1 MTLNV
6 NTPSS
11 RLWLVIT
18 ALAIGSFCIGTTE
31 FLTMGLIQEIA
42 QGLNTSI
49 PSAGHFVS
57 AYALGVMIGAPI
69 IAILGA
75 KIPRK
80 HLLLGLM
87 LFYAIAN
94 ASTML
99 AKNADMMLTS
109 RFISGFPHGA
119 YFGIASL
126 IAAEL
131 AGTEKRASAIAQIM
145 LGLTLANVIGV
156 PFATWIGQSFGWQM
170 GYLLSAGLAT
180 LAFISILFFVP
191 PIRPQANAS
200 IMAELSGLKNMQ
212 MWLTLAVGAI
222 GFGGMFAVYSY
233 VSPILTEYTQANI
246 QIVPLALA
254 IFGIGM
260 VLGGLFAG
268 WLADRHLNKTMIL
281 VLISSAIAFVLA
293 SVMMSHLYSAILALF
308 LISFTITGLGGG
320 LQIRLMDVAGSAQ
333 NLAASLNHS
342 AFNLANA
349 LGAFLGGWVIQ
360 HQMGWLAPIWVGFLL
375 SIAGLLILLFAF
387 YHEKKFFHS
396 KS

>member
-1 MTLNV
+1 MPLNSP
-6 NTPSS
+6 TS

-18 ALAIGSFCIGTTE
+18 TLAIGSFCIGTTE

-49 PSAGHFVS
+49 PAAGHFVS

-99 AKNADMMLTS
+99 AKNADMMLIS

-156 PFATWIGQSFGWQM
+156 PFATWIGQSFGWQI
-170 GYLLSAGLAT
+170 GYLFSAGLAT
-180 LAFISILFFVP
+180 LAFISILFFIP

-200 IMAELSGLKNMQ
+200 MMTELSGLKNMQ

-246 QIVPLALA
+246 QIVPFALA

-387 YHEKKFFHS
+387 YHEKKVFHS

>member
-1 MTLNV
+1 MSIT
-6 NTPSS
+6 SS
-11 RLWLVIT
+11 RLWIVIT

-42 QGLNTSI
+42 QGLNVSI
-49 PSAGHFVS
+49 PSAGHFIS
-57 AYALGVMIGAPI
+57 AYALGVVVGAPI

-75 KIPRK
+75 KLPRK

-99 AKNADMMLTS
+99 AKNADMMLIS

-131 AGTEKRASAIAQIM
+131 AGVEKRASAIAQIM

-156 PFATWIGQSFGWQM
+156 PIATWVGQHFGWQM
-170 GYLLSAGLAT
+170 GYFLSASLAI
-180 LAFISILFFVP
+180 LSLFAILFFVP
-191 PIRPQANAS
+191 PIRVQENAS
-200 IMAELSGLKNMQ
+200 MLAELSGLKNIQ
-212 MWLTLAVGAI
+212 MWLTLGVGAI

-233 VSPILTEYTQANI
+233 VSPILTQYTQANI
-246 QIVPLALA
+246 QVVPIALA

-260 VLGGLFAG
+260 VLGGLCAG

-281 VLISSAIAFVLA
+281 VLISSATAFVLA
-293 SVMMSHLYSAILALF
+293 NLMMTNLYTAMIALF

-320 LQIRLMDVAGSAQ
+320 LQIRLMDVAGNAQ

-342 AFNLANA
+342 AFNFANA

-360 HQMGWLAPIWVGFLL
+360 QQMGWLAPLWVGFLL

-387 YHEKKFFHS
+387 YYEKKH
-396 KS
+396 